1 VTLTDWTNVAI
12 VILAVQAFF
21 LAIILGAV
29 LFVAIWGTSK
39 TIRQLRIFGPRARA
53 YFRGLADSAEQTSQ
67 RIATPFMGASAA
79 RARMVRTMSAAFSSI
94 KGQKET

>member
-1 VTLTDWTNVAI
+1 MTLTDWTNVAI

-39 TIRQLRIFGPRARA
+39 TTQQLRIVGPKARA
-53 YFRGLADSAEQTSQ
+53 YFRGLADRAEQTSQ

-79 RARMVRTMSAAFSSI
+79 RARMVRTVSAAFAAI
-94 KGQKET
+94 KGRKEI